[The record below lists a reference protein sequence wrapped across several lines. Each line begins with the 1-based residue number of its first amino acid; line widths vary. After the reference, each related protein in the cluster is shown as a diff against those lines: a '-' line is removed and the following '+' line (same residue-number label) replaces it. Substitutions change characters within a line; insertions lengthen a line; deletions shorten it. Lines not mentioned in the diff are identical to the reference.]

1 MSLINQMLKDLEARR
16 SAGHP
21 PPHMAASPE
30 MPIHTVSPRRWPL
43 YLLAVG
49 LLLMILLSTFLLWER
64 KGHTPDPSGQ
74 PDSVA
79 QQQAPLAEART
90 PPPAS
95 PAKPVATAPAS
106 LSEPVPEPVPEPEP
120 VPVPEEVK
128 APAAEPITRPTAT
141 RSPPLVAPAPE
152 ASPPVAAVSK
162 DSTPAPV
169 AAKQQQDTRPQQIE
183 RRIRPPSPEQVAE
196 QHYQQGYQLLQQGEH
211 AIGEQRWQE
220 ALLAHP
226 PHIPAR
232 EGLVGLYLR
241 QGRAVEARTLLR
253 EGIALQPGYGQFY
266 LLQARLQLDDGQ
278 QQQAL
283 TTLEQGLARQPQG
296 PDYLAFLAALYQ
308 REQAFEQ
315 SIAHYQRALSLQP
328 EQTPW
333 WMGLGISLEGAGK
346 QTEARQA
353 YQEALDRGGLSPQLQ
368 EFVKQRL
375 R

>member
-21 PPHMAASPE
+21 PPHMAASPD
-30 MPIHTVSPRRWPL
+30 MPMHTASARRWPL

-49 LLLMILLSTFLLWER
+49 LLLMILLSTYLLWER
-64 KGHTPDPSGQ
+64 QGHKPDPSGQ

-79 QQQAPLAEART
+79 QQQAPLADTRT
-90 PPPAS
+90 PSPAS
-95 PAKPVATAPAS
+95 PARSVATAPAS
-106 LSEPVPEPVPEPEP
+106 LPEREPVPEPA
-120 VPVPEEVK
+120 PEEVE
-128 APAAEPITRPTAT
+128 APAAEPITRPAAT
-141 RSPPLVAPAPE
+141 RSPPLALPAPE
-152 ASPPVAAVSK
+152 TSLPVAADSK
-162 DSTPAPV
+162 DSEPAPV
-169 AAKQQQDTRPQQIE
+169 AAKPQQDASPQKIE
-183 RRIRPPSPEQVAE
+183 RRIRPPSPEQLAE

-211 AIGEQRWQE
+211 ALGEQRWQE

-232 EGLVGLYLR
+232 EGLVGLYLS
-241 QGRAVEARTLLR
+241 QGRAVEARALLR

-283 TTLEQGLARQPQG
+283 NTLEQGLARQSQG
-296 PDYLAFLAALYQ
+296 PDYLAFMAALYQ

-328 EQTPW
+328 AQAPW

-353 YQEALDRGGLSPQLQ
+353 YREALDRGGLSPQLQ